1 MRQAIPPHADYDLDY
16 FTASPASA
24 PMSIEGM
31 YDSVVSAAACLVEL
45 EPCLEKYDGF
55 VVACFSAHPLCHVLR
70 EKTTAPVMSI
80 LSAPLLLASTLGGKV
95 SILTTSPRWVPL
107 LEHDVQSLGLS
118 SLCHRIASSGLR
130 VLELESLPREQVLE
144 TLGRIAR
151 EDLVERD
158 GSDVILFLANEDL
171 LPVEEKKRT
180 WDHMS
185 FVAFW
190 VADCFNLN
198 TFTIASSM
206 VTSALTWWQ
215 AFICVIIGYC
225 LVGPLLV
232 LNARPGAVHNIPF
245 PAVNRT
251 TFGLFG
257 SLWPVI
263 NRAGMACIW
272 WGVQAWLGGE
282 CVYVV
287 LCAIWPST
295 PQIRNIMS
303 PASETTSAVVLG
315 FCIYWILS
323 LTTIWVP
330 IHQLRWLFYVKAIIG
345 PIVGLALFGW
355 SLGRVSGN
363 MGPVFSAPAK
373 ASGSKLAWKMIAA
386 ISSTFNNMF
395 TLIVNSPDFAS
406 RAKRPADGTHVTR
419 AGVAIIGLGFVYVQL
434 LMNVAANSISA
445 GCDLTALFPGYINI
459 RRGGYMAAIV
469 GICMNPWRLFT
480 SDSTFT
486 TYLGAYGVLLSCIAG
501 PMIADYWV
509 VRRGHYRISDLYSLS
524 KSGWY
529 WYTWGVNWRAYVAYL
544 SGFALN
550 APGFNH
556 TINENI
562 PVTEGMVRV
571 YQLSWITGTG
581 VSALVYILCCYL
593 SPPPGMSRYFEEVDK
608 SEFHHEFIGD
618 PVKPSLQGGDEERF
632 PVDDKPVID
641 EAWGFHGYIDS
652 RR

>member
-1 MRQAIPPHADYDLDY
+1 MRLSCFFGPSTPR
-16 FTASPASA
+16 
-24 PMSIEGM
+24 MSHLRR
-31 YDSVVSAAACLVEL
+31 VLAKL
-45 EPCLEKYDGF
+45 ETN
-55 VVACFSAHPLCHVLR
+55 HP
-70 EKTTAPVMSI
+70 E
-80 LSAPLLLASTLGGKV
+80 
-95 SILTTSPRWVPL
+95 
-107 LEHDVQSLGLS
+107 GLS
-118 SLCHRIASSGLR
+118 RA
-130 VLELESLPREQVLE
+130 E
-144 TLGRIAR
+144 
-151 EDLVERD
+151 
-158 GSDVILFLANEDL
+158 LFLANEDL

-180 WDHMS
+180 WDHLS

-206 VTSALTWWQ
+206 ITSGLTWWQ

-287 LCAIWPST
+287 LHAIWPST

-303 PASETTSAVVLG
+303 PASETTSAVILG

-323 LTTIWVP
+323 LPTIWVP

-373 ASGSKLAWKMIAA
+373 ASGSALAWKMIAA

-395 TLIVNSPDFAS
+395 TLIVNAPDFAS
-406 RAKRPADGTHVTR
+406 RAKRPGAAVWPQLIAMPIGFTITSFLGIVICSASGAEFGEPIWDILQILDKYLADGTHATR

-445 GCDLTALFPGYINI
+445 GCDLTALFPRYINI
-459 RRGGYMAAIV
+459 RRGGYVAAIV
-469 GICMNPWRLFT
+469 GICMNPWHLFT
-480 SDSTFT
+480 SSSTFT

-550 APGFNH
+550 APGFIH

-562 PVTEGMVRV
+562 PVTEAMVHV

-593 SPPPGMSRYFEEVDK
+593 SPPPGMSRYFEEVDE
-608 SEFHHEFIGD
+608 SEFHHEFVGD
-618 PVKPSLQGGDEERF
+618 PVKNALEAGDEERF

-641 EAWGFHGYIDS
+641 DAWGFHG
-652 RR
+652 